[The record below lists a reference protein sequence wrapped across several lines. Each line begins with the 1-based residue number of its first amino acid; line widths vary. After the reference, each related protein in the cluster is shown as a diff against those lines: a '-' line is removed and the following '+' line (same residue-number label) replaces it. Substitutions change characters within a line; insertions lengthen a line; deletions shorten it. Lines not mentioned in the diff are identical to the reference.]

1 MDEKISLPH
10 CQTHSYAYNSYPYN
24 PKKKNTKSTINDFLE
39 STTEKLLDF
48 LLTFRR
54 TNILTND
61 FLPKQFI

>member
-10 CQTHSYAYNSYPYN
+10 CQTHSYASNSYPYN
-24 PKKKNTKSTINDFLE
+24 KKKNTKSTINDFLE

-48 LLTFRR
+48 LLTLRR

-61 FLPKQFI
+61 FLPKQFT